1 MLLITLLSLAAA
13 IQPAGA
19 PAPARQP
26 QLAIGAGQVAITF
39 GAGSHIYFAA
49 SPDGG
54 QTFGAPVKVA
64 EVGALALGRHRGPRL
79 AILKDALVIS
89 AIAGQAVAT
98 GPHAHGLPDQGDL
111 LVWRSTDQGRTWTRT
126 GKINDVPGA
135 AREGLHA
142 MAVAPD
148 GTLSAA
154 WLDLRSKG
162 TLLYGARSVDGGRS
176 WSKNELI
183 YSSPDGTI
191 CQCCHPAL
199 AADQA
204 AGSLWVMWRNV
215 VEGSRDLYA
224 ARSGDGL
231 HFGTAQ
237 KLGTGTWKLNACPM
251 DGGGLAVADGKV
263 TSAWRRDSDVFLS
276 AAGEPDQK
284 VGTGKDV
291 ALALTRQGPVVAWT
305 ADGGIQARLPGAV
318 APVELAKP
326 GAFVNLLTLPDGT
339 VLAAWETGASIETK
353 VLAAR

>member
-1 MLLITLLSLAAA
+1 MLLSALLTLAAA
-13 IQPAGA
+13 LQPAGA

-26 QLAIGAGQVAITF
+26 QLASGNGLVAMAF
-39 GAGSHIYFAA
+39 GAGSQIYFSA

-54 QTFGAPVKVA
+54 NTFGTPVKVA

-79 AILKDALVIS
+79 AILKNSMVIT
-89 AIAGQAVAT
+89 AIAGQTVAT

-111 LVWRSTDQGRTWTRT
+111 LVWRSTDQGRTWTRS

-142 MAVAPD
+142 MVVAPN

-154 WLDLRSKG
+154 WLDLRAKG
-162 TLLYGARSVDGGRS
+162 TQLYGSQSSDGGLT
-176 WSKNELI
+176 WAKNQLI
-183 YSSPDGTI
+183 YSSPEGTI

-199 AADQA
+199 AADSA

-215 VEGSRDLYA
+215 MEGHRDLYA

-231 HFGTAQ
+231 NFGAAQ

-251 DGGGLAVADGKV
+251 DGGGLAVSDGKV

-276 AAGEPDQK
+276 ASGEPDQK
-284 VGTGKDV
+284 IGTGKDV
-291 ALALTRQGPVVAWT
+291 ALTITRSGPVVAWT
-305 ADGGIQARLPGAV
+305 ADGGIQAVLPGSAEPVAV
-318 APVELAKP
+318 GKP
-326 GAFVNLLTLPDGT
+326 GAFVNLLTLPDGA
-339 VLAAWETGASIETK
+339 VLAAWETGTSIETK
-353 VLAAR
+353 RLATK